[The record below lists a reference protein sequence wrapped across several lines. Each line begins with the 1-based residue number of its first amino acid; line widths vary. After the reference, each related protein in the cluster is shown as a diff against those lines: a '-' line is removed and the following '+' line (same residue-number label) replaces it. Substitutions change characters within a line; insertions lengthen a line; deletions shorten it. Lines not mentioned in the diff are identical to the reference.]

1 MSRILRA
8 IAEFANFFHAI
19 FGSSLQRPFSR
30 QALVDRFGPN
40 WTKFVMSIPAI
51 TVGVWFI
58 LWLSARFL
66 DLPQAE
72 DPFDWFREGFKFDAD
87 TIKKP

>member
-1 MSRILRA
+1 
-8 IAEFANFFHAI
+8 
-19 FGSSLQRPFSR
+19 
-30 QALVDRFGPN
+30 
-40 WTKFVMSIPAI
+40 MSIPAI